1 MEHPPSTIFRPM
13 AEEKDLSAAQQV
25 AVDAATMPIHPGQ
38 QLKAVL
44 PAVASR
50 YTEDQLKEVID
61 KHFGVVTS
69 IVNDIDCTY
78 PQFYKAIKK
87 YNLQGYLQ
95 EAKRNIISLA
105 EAQIVRS
112 LNNPEEAF
120 DAAKFILERL
130 GKNEGWS
137 RDPSV
142 AVGIQV
148 DSKDKETKIK
158 AIFGIVQEAL

>member
-1 MEHPPSTIFRPM
+1 M
-13 AEEKDLSAAQQV
+13 
-25 AVDAATMPIHPGQ
+25 
-38 QLKAVL
+38 
-44 PAVASR
+44 
-50 YTEDQLKEVID
+50 
-61 KHFGVVTS
+61 
-69 IVNDIDCTY
+69 NDIDCTY
-78 PQFYKAIKK
+78 PQFYKAVKK
-87 YNLQGYLQ
+87 YNLQNYLQ

-130 GKNEGWS
+130 GKSEGWS
-137 RDPSV
+137 KDPSV
-142 AVGIQV
+142 AVGIRV